1 MCNCIED
8 VTKKLKEKTADDEL
22 ELQGVVWNFKTL
34 EQKLVCYFKY
44 RKKNKTGVFYK
55 NKTESYIVYN
65 YCPFCGKKY
74 DADDTTEV

>member
-8 VTKKLKEKTADDEL
+8 VAKKLKEKMEDSEL

-44 RKKNKTGVFYK
+44 RKRTRRADFIKTK
-55 NKTESYIVYN
+55 
-65 YCPFCGKKY
+65 PR
-74 DADDTTEV
+74 AM

>member
-55 NKTESYIVYN
+55 RSY
-65 YCPFCGKKY
+65 KK
-74 DADDTTEV
+74 